1 MITTI
6 LKNINVILKLLISF
20 HFMQITNIGIL
31 DKIYISVLSLL
42 YFQTLTHSKNEQFWI
57 NGNTRIT
64 TQIILARW
72 PHLMIILVPVSPRL
86 IWRSDEIPKFYTY
99 KAFSRYNAFSENMI
113 RLWCKLLTGKK
124 KHTKHSTSIFKL
136 NKLLYDLL

>member
-64 TQIILARW
+64 TQIILAR
-72 PHLMIILVPVSPRL
+72 
-86 IWRSDEIPKFYTY
+86 
-99 KAFSRYNAFSENMI
+99 
-113 RLWCKLLTGKK
+113 
-124 KHTKHSTSIFKL
+124 
-136 NKLLYDLL
+136 

>member
-1 MITTI
+1 MNSYIYDYNNSQKYKCYI
-6 LKNINVILKLLISF
+6 IIVNQFF

-42 YFQTLTHSKNEQFWI
+42 YLQTLTHSKNEKFWI

-64 TQIILARW
+64 TQIIFARW

-86 IWRSDEIPKFYTY
+86 IRRSDEIPKFYTY
-99 KAFSRYNAFSENMI
+99 KAFSRYKAFSENMI

-124 KHTKHSTSIFKL
+124 THQTLHLHI
-136 NKLLYDLL
+136 

>member
-1 MITTI
+1 
-6 LKNINVILKLLISF
+6 
-20 HFMQITNIGIL
+20 MQITNIGIL

-64 TQIILARW
+64 TQMILARW
-72 PHLMIILVPVSPRL
+72 PHLKIILVPVSPRL

-124 KHTKHSTSIFKL
+124 THQTLHLHIKVKQTSLWPTL
-136 NKLLYDLL
+136 NCFIYITVE